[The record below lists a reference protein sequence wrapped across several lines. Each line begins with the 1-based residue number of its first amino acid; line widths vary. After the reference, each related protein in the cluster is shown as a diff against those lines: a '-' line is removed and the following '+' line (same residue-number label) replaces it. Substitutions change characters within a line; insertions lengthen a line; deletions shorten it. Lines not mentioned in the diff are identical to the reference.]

1 MSKTRQVIPKRPLT
15 SKLGRQQVNLVQEL
29 LVKGFSLHQQGD
41 LIAAGEIYAEILK
54 IQPLHFDALHLS
66 GLIAAQ
72 SDQLDVATQLITKA
86 ISVNSSNSA
95 AYCNLGNV
103 FLNLG
108 RYEQAIE
115 NYTKALTLKSN
126 YEEALYSR
134 GLAYQRLNQLYQAE
148 ADYKSALS
156 INPKHI
162 GTLTNLGNVFQL
174 QKRYDEAIFIYGK
187 AIDLNLPFAE
197 PFNNRGNLYHEQR
210 RFEEALA
217 DFDKALAINPNYP
230 EALSNRANSFFY
242 LKQYDKALEG
252 YAKAIALK
260 PNYAEALHNRGNLYR
275 ELKLY
280 ELAMADY
287 DLALTIKPDYEYLK
301 GVHFATKM
309 NICDWSNLEDE
320 WKAVCED
327 IECSKKTIAP
337 FMVIP
342 ISDSAD
348 LQRRVAELW
357 VNDKHPTQ
365 PMPIFKSKYQEDQKI
380 RVGYFSADFH
390 EHATMYLMA
399 QLFELHDRNK
409 FEIIGFSFGPDKQDS
424 MRQRAVAAF
433 DQFYD
438 VRSKTEKEIA
448 QLSRDLAVD
457 IAIDLKGFTLDAR
470 TGVFAYRAAPIQV
483 NYLGYPGTMGAEFI
497 DYIIADHIIIPQY
510 LQEKYSEKVLYLPDC
525 YQVNDQTREIA
536 STQYSRESLGLPSA
550 GFIYCSF
557 NANYKITPTV
567 FDVWMR
573 ILKSV
578 DESILWL
585 FEDNAKA
592 ALNLKIE
599 AEKRGINPNR
609 IYFAKSVPLS
619 EHLARQ
625 KIADLFL
632 DTWPCNAHTTTSDA
646 LWAGLPVLTLSGE
659 SFASRVA
666 ASLVNAVGLSELIAE
681 NEKRYEEL
689 AIELAKDSEKLNHY
703 KKTLLLNLDS
713 SPLFDTKKFTLNLEN
728 LYIQLIKPAVSEA

>member
-1 MSKTRQVIPKRPLT
+1 MSKKRQSI
-15 SKLGRQQVNLVQEL
+15 SNKLPNSRLGNGQGTLAQEL
-29 LVKGFSLHQQGD
+29 LVKGFGLHQQGD
-41 LIAAGEIYAEILK
+41 LIAAGEIYAQILK
-54 IQPLHFDALHLS
+54 MQPLHFDALHLS

-72 SDQLDVATQLITKA
+72 SDQLDVASQLITKA

-95 AYCNLGNV
+95 AHCNLGNV

-108 RYEQAIE
+108 SYEQAIE
-115 NYTKALTLKSN
+115 SYSTALKLKSN

-134 GLAYQRLNQLYQAE
+134 GLAYQRVSQLDQAE
-148 ADYKSALS
+148 ADYSGALN

-162 GTLTNLGNVFQL
+162 GTLTNLGNVLQL
-174 QKRYDEAIFIYGK
+174 QKRYGEAIAIYGK

-242 LKQYDKALEG
+242 LKEYDKALEG
-252 YAKAIALK
+252 YAKAILLK
-260 PNYAEALHNRGNLYR
+260 PDYAEALHNRGNLYR

-309 NICDWSNLEDE
+309 NICDWSNLEDD

-327 IECSKKTIAP
+327 IERSKKTIAP

-348 LQRRVAELW
+348 LQRKVAELW
-357 VNDKHPTQ
+357 VKDKHPTK
-365 PMPIFKSKYQEDQKI
+365 PMPIFKSKYQKDQKI

-399 QLFELHDRNK
+399 QLFELHDRSK

-448 QLSRDLAVD
+448 QMSRDLGVD

-483 NYLGYPGTMGAEFI
+483 NYLGYPGTMGAEFM
-497 DYIIADHIIIPQY
+497 DYIIADRMIIPEH
-510 LQEKYSEKVLYLPDC
+510 LKGKYSEKVLYLPDC
-525 YQVNDQTREIA
+525 YQVNDQTRQIA
-536 STQYSRESLGLPSA
+536 KTAYSRQLLGLPENA
-550 GFIYCSF
+550 FIYCSF
-557 NANYKITPTV
+557 NANYKITPDV
-567 FDVWMR
+567 FDSWMK
-573 ILKSV
+573 ILHHVDGSV
-578 DESILWL
+578 LWL
-585 FEDNAKA
+585 LEDNAKA
-592 ALNLKIE
+592 ATNLKNE
-599 AEKRGINPNR
+599 AQKRGINPKR
-609 IYFAKSVPLS
+609 IIFAQQALLS

-625 KIADLFL
+625 QVADLFL
-632 DTWPCNAHTTTSDA
+632 DAWPCNAHTTTSDA
-646 LWAGLPVLTLSGE
+646 LWAGLPVLTFPGE

-666 ASLVNAVGLSELIAE
+666 ASLITAIGLPEMIMSSTEEYENTAIYYGQNSKEL
-681 NEKRYEEL
+681 
-689 AIELAKDSEKLNHY
+689 
-703 KKTLLLNLDS
+703 LDLKERLKANRLS
-713 SPLFDTKKFTLNLEN
+713 SSLFDSKRFTANIES
-728 LYIQLIKPAVSEA
+728 LYLQLMEH